1 MIKDYQKQ
9 QAIALYQKGT
19 YSIKSILAM
28 TGIRSE
34 QTLYRILDDARI
46 PRQKRKVVA
55 RKISVTLDEK
65 TAAILDAK
73 YPQNISE
80 FICQAIQAY
89 HFTAEHIAKM

>member
-1 MIKDYQKQ
+1 MISQDQKQ
-9 QAIALYQKGT
+9 QAIALYQKGIH
-19 YSIKSILAM
+19 SIKSILAM

-34 QTLYRILDDARI
+34 QTLYRILDTYGI

-55 RKISVTLDEK
+55 RKISETLDEK
-65 TAAILDAK
+65 TAAILDSK

-80 FICQAIQAY
+80 FICKAIQAY